1 MLAFAPDGQP
11 SSQSIVSGA
20 LRRAHHVNK
29 GYLRS
34 GVRRHR
40 ARTSTSLGNLARDR
54 AQDDPRSPRSF
65 FQGSPLFGHSLQ
77 RVLTQLKALLHSIPF
92 WAFSLAPT
100 VKPASQ
106 RTTTSSRSTLA
117 LQLITVSK
125 DRSQQRVLH
134 PNAASAGR
142 IHVSNLRMEMRFSA
156 VCVSIGSIGA
166 VSMTNELDNI
176 AQRNSP

>member
-1 MLAFAPDGQP
+1 M
-11 SSQSIVSGA
+11 ST
-20 LRRAHHVNK
+20 RAIAAATPPAAW
-29 GYLRS
+29 GLLRS

-65 FQGSPLFGHSLQ
+65 FQGSPLFGHSLR
-77 RVLTQLKALLHSIPF
+77 RVLTQLKALLHSIP
-92 WAFSLAPT
+92 WAFALAPT

-117 LQLITVSK
+117 LQLITVYK
-125 DRSQQRVLH
+125 DRSQQRVLL

-166 VSMTNELDNI
+166 VSMTSELDNI